1 MTVVR
6 DLKVKL
12 RMSAIFIEQEERGSE
27 KAGKDSK
34 GGQRHVVQDMPEI
47 VVDSVEWARRMSDAE
62 LVLHEGWELD
72 NDGPPK
78 AVTEGVT
85 LLTKNSVTLNGNVST
100 HGQATCGFIYGVT
113 KDVDTSTENA
123 AQSPVNVNLD
133 EVSIS
138 AAIAGLT
145 PGTKY
150 YYRAWANTAG
160 LYTRYGAVRSFTT
173 PLV

>member
-1 MTVVR
+1 MGVVK
-6 DLKVKL
+6 DLKIKL
-12 RMSAIFIEQEERGSE
+12 RMSVLTVEQIERGSE
-27 KAGKDSK
+27 KPGKDGATSK
-34 GGQRHVVQDMPEI
+34 IVADMPEI
-47 VVDSVEWARRMSDAE
+47 VIDADEWKRRQADAA

-100 HGQATCGFIYGVT
+100 HGQTTCGFMYGVT
-113 KDVDTSTENA
+113 KEVDTTSA
-123 AQSPVNVNLD
+123 DASQSPVNVNLD

-138 AAIAGLT
+138 SAIAGLT